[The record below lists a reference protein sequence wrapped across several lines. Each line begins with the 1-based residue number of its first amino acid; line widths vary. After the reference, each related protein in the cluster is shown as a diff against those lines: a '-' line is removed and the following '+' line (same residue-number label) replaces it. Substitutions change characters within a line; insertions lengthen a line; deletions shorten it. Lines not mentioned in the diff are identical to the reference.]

1 MYKGSHISKVSISL
15 KYKLCPNSDDEDN
28 QGIKAARAAKKL
40 FEITPEIILDLLH
53 FKHKFLSKE
62 KSCCKWEKGKVVSFI
77 LKKSFVGFSATEVKR
92 GKKYPQSEVHRQLLH
107 ISPAIGAWQQNVHI
121 SRF

>member
-40 FEITPEIILDLLH
+40 FEITPEIILD
-53 FKHKFLSKE
+53 
-62 KSCCKWEKGKVVSFI
+62 
-77 LKKSFVGFSATEVKR
+77 
-92 GKKYPQSEVHRQLLH
+92 QLP
-107 ISPAIGAWQQNVHI
+107 SPL
-121 SRF
+121 